1 VLAHYCTEYSLT
13 RYLSHI
19 ADGILLAVTVLY
31 GIVVLFPLYAG
42 SIGNSSSYQFHVG
55 IEPSW
60 YPLYGDQN
68 YHDGPTY
75 ILARSLH
82 MAIPLIVAPLFIARA
97 LTLRQTWGQLGLRTK
112 VTRVFMLSAAMVILV
127 LYILSFWTASS
138 WLLQ

>member
-1 VLAHYCTEYSLT
+1 
-13 RYLSHI
+13 
-19 ADGILLAVTVLY
+19 
-31 GIVVLFPLYAG
+31 
-42 SIGNSSSYQFHVG
+42 
-55 IEPSW
+55 
-60 YPLYGDQN
+60 LYGDQN

-112 VTRVFMLSAAMVILV
+112 VTRVFIVSVSMVILV